1 MALWLARYGSAVVG
15 SGSWWVGDKLYGRP
29 ARLLTRVE
37 DVGWLLGVRVAPRLY
52 QRVRAQSRWRALGS
66 LGE

>member
-1 MALWLARYGSAVVG
+1 L
-15 SGSWWVGDKLYGRP
+15 WVGDKLYGRP

-37 DVGWLLGVRVAPRLY
+37 DVGWLLGVQVAPRLY
-52 QRVRAQSRWRALGS
+52 QRVRAQSRWRALGR